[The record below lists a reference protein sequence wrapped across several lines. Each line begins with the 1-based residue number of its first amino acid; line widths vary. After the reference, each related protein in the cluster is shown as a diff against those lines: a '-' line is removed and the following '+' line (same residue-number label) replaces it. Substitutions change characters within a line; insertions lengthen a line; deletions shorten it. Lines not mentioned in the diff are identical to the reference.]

1 MDQLDLSAVVTDE
14 LAAFLADGVGHDD
27 DGAVAPDRAYERE
40 SDTLIAARR
49 LDDDRVVVNQT
60 LLLRLNDH
68 IQRGAR
74 LDGAARLPCGSVE
87 SAGFDLPLP
96 VRCYKSCRFAS
107 LLGVPISQYLSII
120 PEIADE

>member
-1 MDQLDLSAVVTDE
+1 MTDE
-14 LAAFLADGVGHDD
+14 LAAFLADGVGHND

-74 LDGAARLPCGSVE
+74 LDGAAYIERLELDENV
-87 SAGFDLPLP
+87 SAVLVYHAVQSNQRGLTYRFQYVVINHVVLPH
-96 VRCYKSCRFAS
+96 F
-107 LLGVPISQYLSII
+107 
-120 PEIADE
+120 